1 MSDLIEQ
8 IDHASGVLQGAHL
21 VAPAAAPGP
30 EQSGNQKLQDWTN
43 WEKPQGRFA
52 DFIARLQITPPRWT
66 LWIVRALPA
75 PKFFWRLVGRYDEV
89 LEVLSRNDI
98 FASPS
103 ADEMRRLNDGKEAG
117 TQFILGFDNCAEHD
131 EQLSRV
137 MRAFPRNDIAAPVAP
152 MAAKCAEQ
160 CLKEADPKFDAIQDL
175 IAKVA
180 LYICAEYFG
189 VPVGDDP
196 RKFAFATY
204 TTSGHLFG
212 SPPIKQNDDVDLAAA
227 HFRRFV
233 EQAIRDEVAK
243 RSGRDTVVAKLVA
256 SLISA
261 EGTLSEEDFNQIRAI
276 LMGMIVAFVPN
287 NTLVGGHILEV
298 LLDNPQA
305 LEEAGKAAA
314 TGDDARLERVLFEA
328 LRFMPL
334 NPGLFRICKQDY
346 VLAEGTPRETR
357 IAKDSV
363 VLAMTFAAMFDPL
376 RVVDPGKFDW
386 SRPQSDHLHFGFGM
400 HACVGLLIARAHI
413 TQTFKA
419 LLQHR
424 CAIKRAPRTRTQLR
438 SAMPVKLEISTE
450 VRPPNALKTS
460 SKAGV
465 PAGAGATSKGEMS

>member
-1 MSDLIEQ
+1 MSNLIEQ
-8 IDHASGVLQGAHL
+8 VDPASGVLQGAHL

-30 EQSGNQKLQDWTN
+30 AQTGNQNLLDWKN

-52 DFIARLQITPPRWT
+52 DFIARLEIKPPRWT

-75 PKFFWRLVGRYDEV
+75 PKLFWRLVGRYDEV

-103 ADEMRRLNDGKEAG
+103 ADEMKRLNDGGEPG
-117 TQFILGFDNCAEHD
+117 TQFILGFDDRTKHD

-137 MRAFPRNDIAAPVAP
+137 MCAFPRKDIATTVAP
-152 MAAKCAEQ
+152 MAAKCAAQ
-160 CLKEADPKFDAIQDL
+160 CLIEAGSTFDAIQGL

-180 LYICAEYFG
+180 LHICKEYFG
-189 VPVGDDP
+189 VPLGGDP

-212 SPPIKQNDDVDLAAA
+212 PPPIKQDKDVDLATAY
-227 HFRRFV
+227 FRHYV
-233 EQAIRDEVAK
+233 EQAIRDEEAK
-243 RSGRDTVVAKLVA
+243 LSGRDTVVAKFVVSLVGA
-256 SLISA
+256 N
-261 EGTLSEEDFNQIRAI
+261 GTLSEEDFKQIRAI

-298 LLDNPQA
+298 LLDKPQA
-305 LEEAGKAAA
+305 LEEAEKAAA

-334 NPGLFRICKQDY
+334 NPGQFRTCQQDY

-357 IAKDSV
+357 IAKGST

-376 RVVDPGKFDW
+376 SVADPGKFDW

-419 LLQHR
+419 LLQQR
-424 CAIKRAPRTRTQLR
+424 CAIKRAPRTRTRLR
-438 SAMPVKLEISTE
+438 GAMPVELEISTE
-450 VRPPNALKTS
+450 IRPLNTLKTS
-460 SKAGV
+460 PQAGV
-465 PAGAGATSKGEMS
+465 PAEAGATPKGDMS